1 METLLNRYRNITVLL
16 LVIFAQLILLAYQ
29 VKNADDVPM
38 IRVWAVSAVTPLA
51 KALEV
56 VRSSTVGLFEGYITL
71 HDAHQENQHLREEV
85 GQLKMQNQFLQNQL
99 NTADRA
105 KALVAFQAQ
114 TQSKTLAARI
124 IGLSSGVNSKVVI
137 VDRGSGAGVEKG
149 MAVVT
154 PDGIVGKVLAAYP
167 TASQVLLITDP
178 NFAAGVI
185 SQKHHV
191 RGTLKGGEGFT
202 ECKVEYVQNEEKVD
216 VGEWF
221 YTSGDDRIFPKGFP
235 VGTARVVRAGQ
246 GMKDIYVEPSGVQHG
261 LEEVLIL
268 LEGVH
273 QPIPEVPVAGNE
285 PIYMAPPPPAPAGA
299 TAALQDDLSKNT
311 METDADRLRDRYKQ
325 IGAAQGHVFGEGLP
339 GSRPPDFNIKMPAG
353 GVPPPTAARPDAA
366 KPEAV
371 RPSGQAFG
379 PGPAGAAPPAPQTK
393 APPAAVP
400 PVAAP
405 PAATQKKSTA
415 PPPATPE
422 PKPPA
427 KPIDP
432 FL

>member
-29 VKNADDVPM
+29 VKNVDDVPM

-56 VRSSTVGLFEGYITL
+56 VRSSTVGFVQGYVTL
-71 HDAHQENQHLREEV
+71 HDAHQENQRLRDQV
-85 GQLKMQNQFLQNQL
+85 GRLKMQNQFLQNQL

-114 TQSKTLAARI
+114 TQSKTLGARI

-137 VDRGSGAGVEKG
+137 IDRGSSAGVEKG

-167 TASQVLLITDP
+167 LASQVLLITDP

-191 RGTLKGGEGFT
+191 RGTLKGEGYA

-235 VGTARVVRAGQ
+235 VGVARVVRAGQ
-246 GMKDIYVEPSGVQHG
+246 GMKDIFVEPSGLRNG

-268 LEGVH
+268 LQGVH
-273 QPIPEVPVAGNE
+273 QSIPETPVVTANE
-285 PIYMAPPPPAPAGA
+285 PIYMAPPPPAAAPAV
-299 TAALQDDLSKNT
+299 TAGLQDDLRKNT
-311 METDADRLRDRYKQ
+311 METDADRLRERYRE

-339 GSRPPDFNIKMPAG
+339 GSKPPDFNIKMPANPAG
-353 GVPPPTAARPDAA
+353 PAPRPA
-366 KPEAV
+366 
-371 RPSGQAFG
+371 GQAFG
-379 PGPAGAAPPAPQTK
+379 PGPSGAAPPAPQARPSAATPA
-393 APPAAVP
+393 APRPDTAAPKKPAAVP
-400 PVAAP
+400 PPAP
-405 PAATQKKSTA
+405 T
-415 PPPATPE
+415 PATPE
-422 PKPPA
+422 PKSPA